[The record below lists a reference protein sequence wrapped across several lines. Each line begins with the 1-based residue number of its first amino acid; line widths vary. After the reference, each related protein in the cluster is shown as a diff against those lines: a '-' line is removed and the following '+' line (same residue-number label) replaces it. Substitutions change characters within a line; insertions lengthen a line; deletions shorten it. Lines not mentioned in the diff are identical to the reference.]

1 MIGGVARA
9 EVIVLHCKFKS
20 GDKTSPG
27 VSIDYKKGDIKD
39 EFLKIDFEK
48 EKIISAP
55 HYVGFIK
62 PSVLF
67 RLDKLSWYDSKTN
80 YYIFFSDLNRVSGEL
95 KITWNNMET
104 NNKWS
109 TLYYYDCSKG
119 NLKF

>member
-1 MIGGVARA
+1 MLGVNANA
-9 EVIVLHCKFKS
+9 EETVLHCKFKY
-20 GDKTSPG
+20 GDKRTKG
-27 VSIDYKKGDIKD
+27 VIIDYKKGDIKD

-62 PSVLF
+62 PSVFFELE
-67 RLDKLSWYDSKTN
+67 KLSWYDSKKDD
-80 YYIFFSDLNRVSGEL
+80 YLFFSLLNRVSGEL
-95 KITWNNMET
+95 KISWTNMQT